1 MIIYLQPKTP
11 FSKAIPRSDTLF
23 GAICWAIRLLRG
35 KEKLEELL
43 EKFKFEDTSC
53 NAPFVLSSMFPYVEN
68 KGKKFLFLP
77 CPLFPPTSE
86 KDFNSVEEYKKN
98 KANKKVKYVSQ
109 TVFNAIANG
118 SYKKDDCV
126 VQAGIRMTKDEQKEL
141 EDLEK
146 LFEESE
152 AVHNTLNRITYQ
164 SKIYYESMV
173 AKTKQKSHLET
184 GFYFLI
190 KLDEKDKDLVSTLKD
205 AIDFLKEKGIG
216 GNTSIGFGQC
226 YIQIEDE
233 TKDKPIIANNPNEKC
248 LVTLSLMFPSK
259 LDQEHLKKEQILTRS
274 FAQLERRKG
283 FLESSYLSNIERI
296 WKPTLFMLA
305 EGSVFP
311 RDKDRPNQIYGSVYK
326 YEDSN
331 FHDLEIRINGLAYT
345 VGIKERETL

>member
-1 MIIYLQPKTP
+1 MIIYLEPKTA

-23 GAICWAIRLLRG
+23 GAICWAVRLLDG

-43 EKFKFEDTSC
+43 EKFKPDK
-53 NAPFVLSSMFPYVEN
+53 APFVLSSMFPYVEN
-68 KGKKFLFLP
+68 SENKKKFLFLP
-77 CPLFPPTSE
+77 CPLFPPTPE
-86 KDFNSVEEYKKN
+86 DFKNIEEYKKN

-126 VQAGIRMTKDEQKEL
+126 VQAGIRMTKGEQKEL
-141 EDLEK
+141 EDLK
-146 LFEESE
+146 NIFDESE

-173 AKTKQKSHLET
+173 VKAKQDSHLKA

-190 KLDEKDKDLVSTLKD
+190 KLDEKDKDLVSMLKN

-226 YIQIEDE
+226 DIKAEDE
-233 TKDKPIIANNPNEKC
+233 PKDKPIIAGYPKEKY

-259 LDQEHLKKEQILTRS
+259 LDQDHLRKNQTKS
-274 FAQLERRKG
+274 YAQLERRKG
-283 FLESSYLSNIERI
+283 FLESSYLSDVNRI

-311 RDKDRPNQIYGSVYK
+311 RDENRPNQTYGSVHK
-326 YEDSN
+326 YADSN
-331 FHDLEIRINGLAYT
+331 FHDLEIRLNGLAYT